1 MTAPK
6 LPEGLEPVAW
16 RVDWPLD
23 LIDAIAPERFYDASD
38 AHRMNCHLS
47 YVQGVGPVPEPLY
60 TATQMREA
68 ILAAT
73 ERAAKLD
80 GAVIAAY
87 ALPAP
92 DGRQI
97 DEIRIERARQ
107 MDGGALWAVRFRGDV
122 LNKNGEWEWE
132 PMPSGRDEDFL
143 TRARFDIA
151 EEAIAAAIR
160 AAAAST
166 GRGEGGE
173 GA

>member
-1 MTAPK
+1 M
-6 LPEGLEPVAW
+6 PEPTYIYHASRIEGEDDLFEVAVSG
-16 RVDWPLD
+16 RVDCESCTL
-23 LIDAIAPERFYDASD
+23 
-38 AHRMNCHLS
+38 
-47 YVQGVGPVPEPLY
+47 LY

-143 TRARFDIA
+143 ARARFDTA

-160 AAAAST
+160 GAAAST

>member
-1 MTAPK
+1 MPSTSTKKPLRASAGTDMTTTPK

-23 LIDAIAPERFYDASD
+23 LIDAIAPDRFYDASD

-60 TATQMREA
+60 TAAQMREA

-73 ERAAKLD
+73 ERANDDTARLD
-80 GAVIAAY
+80 WIVRQSDEFSCSLIMD
-87 ALPAP
+87 AP
-92 DGRQI
+92 GDGEYI
-97 DEIRIERARQ
+97 VHG
-107 MDGGALWAVRFRGDV
+107 MDGYGQGKTPR
-122 LNKNGEWEWE
+122 
-132 PMPSGRDEDFL
+132 
-143 TRARFDIA
+143 
-151 EEAIAAAIR
+151 EAIDNAMR
-160 AAAAST
+160 FNAAAST